1 MKDKFN
7 LKLLEF
13 LNSSITQYH
22 AVLSIEKILLD
33 ASYKRIYIEDT
44 WDLVDGSK
52 YYVIKDD
59 SSIIAFTYK
68 KDSSYTIFGAHTDSP
83 TLKVKPNPIKKTAG
97 VTQFSVETYGGVL
110 LNPWFDRDLSLAG
123 KVSYLDKDGKIK
135 SDIVDFK
142 KAIAIIPSLAIHLDK
157 KANKDRT
164 INAQTD
170 INPIIANEKDI
181 DLNSLL
187 LKKIDDADE
196 ILSYDL
202 NFYDTSKASFVGLD
216 DEFIASARLDNLLSC
231 FVSVKSLI
239 ENQNSASMIVAS
251 NHEEVGSDSASGAS
265 GPFLENVLKKIS
277 SNSDQYIKLTTNSLL
292 ISCDNAHALHP
303 NYQSVHEEQHS
314 PLINQGVV
322 IKTNSNQR
330 YATNVSSVAYFKQ
343 AAKKAD
349 VKLQDF
355 VTRGDMGCG
364 STIGPIMATRVG
376 LNTID
381 VGLPTYAMHSIREL
395 CGVDDA
401 YDLYKILKE
410 IKLNA

>member
-1 MKDKFN
+1 MKNKFN

-13 LNSSITQYH
+13 LSSSITEYH
-22 AVLSIEKILLD
+22 AVLSIEDLLLS
-33 ASYKRIYIEDT
+33 ASYERVYIEDT
-44 WDLVDGSK
+44 WNLLEDSK

-68 KDSSYTIFGAHTDSP
+68 KSSSYTIFGAHTDSP
-83 TLKVKPNPIKKTAG
+83 TLKVKPNPLIKTAG
-97 VTQFSVETYGGVL
+97 VSQFSVETYGGVL

-123 KVSYLDKDGKIK
+123 KVSYLDKKGEIK
-135 SDIVDFK
+135 SDIIDFE

-187 LKKIDDADE
+187 LKKLDKAEE

-231 FVSVKSLI
+231 FVSVEVLVK
-239 ENQNSASMIVAS
+239 NKDDAFMMVAS

-277 SNSDQYIKLTTNSLL
+277 ENSDEYIKLTSTSLL

-303 NYQSVHEEQHS
+303 NYKSVHEEQHS

-330 YATNVSSVAYFKQ
+330 YATNVSSVAYFKK

-349 VKLQDF
+349 IKLQSF

-364 STIGPIMATRVG
+364 STIGPIMATRLG

-401 YDLYKILKE
+401 YDLYKILQE
-410 IKLNA
+410 INPNA